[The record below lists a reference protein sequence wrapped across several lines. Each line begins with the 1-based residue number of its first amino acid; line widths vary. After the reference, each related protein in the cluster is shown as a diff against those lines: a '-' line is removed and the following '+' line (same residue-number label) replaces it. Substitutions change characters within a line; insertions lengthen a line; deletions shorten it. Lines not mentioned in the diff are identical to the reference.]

1 MKNFK
6 NIFQIAFNENLA
18 PEMIQKEQWCEIEKD
33 TSTIAE
39 TGFEYIENG
48 EFDKAIKLL
57 SFGLTIDNTDIDL
70 LNGLAIAL
78 CEEGNFKKSKN
89 IIEMALQ
96 IDPED
101 AITLGNLAAVHWE
114 QDETDLAIHY
124 YNKAIEYESDIED
137 LYINLINLYIE
148 TDAIYMAFITAQRF
162 REIFPKNIEIDELI
176 QDIILNMA
184 IANY

>member
-6 NIFQIAFNENLA
+6 NIFQIAFNESHS
-18 PEMIQKEQWCEIEKD
+18 PEMIQKEQWCEIDND
-33 TSTIAE
+33 TSAIAE
-39 TGFEYIENG
+39 TGFDYIESG
-48 EFDKAIKLL
+48 EYDKAIKLL

-78 CEEGNFKKSKN
+78 CEEGNYKKSKAV
-89 IIEMALQ
+89 IEMALE

-101 AITLGNLAAVHWE
+101 AITLGNLAAVYWE
-114 QDETDLAIHY
+114 QDETELAIHY
-124 YNKAIEYESDIED
+124 YNKAIENEYDIDD

-148 TDAIYMAFITAQRF
+148 TDAMYMAFITAQRF
-162 REIFPKNIEIDELI
+162 REIFPKNAEIDELI